1 MVLINLSF
9 WNGTIKLRLKLIK
22 EQVIRQII
30 YIHISI
36 DIASSPDIKNNLHN
50 IHKDF
55 VVVPDKTIGNI
66 AFVCRRFY
74 ASVTT
79 RELGFN
85 NNSSTNNAGGLYVN
99 YIIDK
104 NRRHL
109 KIKFGFDNISI
120 ENH

>member
-30 YIHISI
+30 YMHISV

-55 VVVPDKTIGNI
+55 VVVPIDKTVGNI
-66 AFVCRRFY
+66 AFVC
-74 ASVTT
+74 
-79 RELGFN
+79 
-85 NNSSTNNAGGLYVN
+85 
-99 YIIDK
+99 
-104 NRRHL
+104 
-109 KIKFGFDNISI
+109 
-120 ENH
+120 